1 MKRRSVKNSYVLVIP
16 IISFLLLLL
25 AIGLLIFQLSKAPK
39 EVKAVAG
46 TLEIGGSI
54 GKGNFPGGIW
64 NTSGNVGI
72 GTTAPNDKLEISG
85 NLRFTGA
92 NPYITASSY
101 FIAPGGAY
109 FNSGTVYTEAQIRAR
124 GGIADDGGVLELND
138 DVNIGAGDLYV
149 VNSSGNVG
157 IGTTTPG
164 GKLEVV
170 GNTILDMYVKLRDYD
185 DDTLNTELISRDSS
199 WMFWNGG
206 IVAGQYANGA
216 VPSGF
221 GGTGTL
227 LTMGQTALAVSSGN
241 VGIGTTAPNST
252 LHVVGIVN
260 ATQGF
265 AYGLSAARPAAKEGV
280 VWWNVSA
287 GFHCPQ
293 WYNSTHWICNTGA
306 ATRADPV

>member
-25 AIGLLIFQLSKAPK
+25 AIGLLTYQLSKAPK

-109 FNSGTVYTEAQIRAR
+109 FNSGTVYTEAQIQAR

-138 DVNIGAGDLYV
+138 EVNIGAGDLYV

-157 IGTTTPG
+157 IGTTAPTV
-164 GKLEVV
+164 KLDVV
-170 GNTILDMYVKLRDYD
+170 GGLNITGNTNICTLVSYTATSGVTYCPTGYYVW
-185 DDTLNTELISRDSS
+185 SS
-199 WMFWNGG
+199 
-206 IVAGQYANGA
+206 
-216 VPSGF
+216 
-221 GGTGTL
+221 TGT
-227 LTMGQTALAVSSGN
+227 TSGQMLCCKVSN
-241 VGIGTTAPNST
+241 PI
-252 LHVVGIVN
+252 
-260 ATQGF
+260 
-265 AYGLSAARPAAKEGV
+265 
-280 VWWNVSA
+280 
-287 GFHCPQ
+287 
-293 WYNSTHWICNTGA
+293 
-306 ATRADPV
+306 

>member
-1 MKRRSVKNSYVLVIP
+1 MPPLVFVVSQYLLTLIKNRSNLITMRKRKKLVIKSGFPLLP
-16 IISFLLLLL
+16 IVSFLLLLL
-25 AIGLLIFQLSKAPK
+25 AIGLLTYQLSKAPK

-109 FNSGTVYTEAQIRAR
+109 FNSGTVYTKAQIQAR

-157 IGTTTPG
+157 IGTTAPTV
-164 GKLEVV
+164 KLDVV
-170 GNTILDMYVKLRDYD
+170 GGLNITGNTNIC
-185 DDTLNTELISRDSS
+185 TLVAYTGGVASS
-199 WMFWNGG
+199 C
-206 IVAGQYANGA
+206 
-216 VPSGF
+216 PSGYF
-221 GGTGTL
+221 T
-227 LTMGQTALAVSSGN
+227 SS
-241 VGIGTTAPNST
+241 A
-252 LHVVGIVN
+252 VVG
-260 ATQGF
+260 
-265 AYGLSAARPAAKEGV
+265 PASGHVLCCKKL
-280 VWWNVSA
+280 
-287 GFHCPQ
+287 
-293 WYNSTHWICNTGA
+293 
-306 ATRADPV
+306 